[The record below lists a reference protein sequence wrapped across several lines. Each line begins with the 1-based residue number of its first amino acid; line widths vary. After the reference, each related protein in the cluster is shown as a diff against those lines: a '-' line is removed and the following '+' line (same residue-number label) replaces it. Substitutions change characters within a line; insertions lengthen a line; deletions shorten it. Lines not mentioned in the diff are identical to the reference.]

1 MGKTIEDLKEI
12 CKQTNTS
19 FSGIKKLIEYYEK
32 SLHWSKDEAIAYA
45 ISLFNNGTIDQI
57 KVLGQ
62 DEKRNQ
68 SEEAKVNATT
78 IKYW

>member
-19 FSGIKKLIEYYEK
+19 FSGIEKLIEYYEK
-32 SLHWSKDEAIAYA
+32 TLHWSKDEAIAYA
-45 ISLFNNGTIDQI
+45 IGLFNNGTIDQI

-62 DEKRNQ
+62 DTKE
-68 SEEAKVNATT
+68 
-78 IKYW
+78 IKARRRK

>member
-12 CKQTNTS
+12 CEQTNTS
-19 FSGIKKLIEYYEK
+19 FSGIEKLIEYYEK

-45 ISLFNNGTIDQI
+45 IGLFNNGTIDQI

-62 DEKRNQ
+62 D
-68 SEEAKVNATT
+68 AKE
-78 IKYW
+78 IKARRRK

>member
-19 FSGIKKLIEYYEK
+19 FSGIEKLIEYYEK
-32 SLHWSKDEAIAYA
+32 SLHWSKDKAIDYA

-78 IKYW
+78 IKY

>member
-19 FSGIKKLIEYYEK
+19 FSGIEKLIEYYEK

-62 DEKRNQ
+62 DKKE
-68 SEEAKVNATT
+68 
-78 IKYW
+78 IKARRRK

>member
-19 FSGIKKLIEYYEK
+19 FSGIEKLIEYYEK

-45 ISLFNNGTIDQI
+45 IGLFNNGTIEKI

-62 DEKRNQ
+62 DEK
-68 SEEAKVNATT
+68 E
-78 IKYW
+78 IKARRRK

>member
-12 CKQTNTS
+12 CEQTNTS

-78 IKYW
+78 IKY

>member
-1 MGKTIEDLKEI
+1 MGKTIEDLKAI

-19 FSGIKKLIEYYEK
+19 FSGIEKLIEYYEK

-62 DEKRNQ
+62 DTKE
-68 SEEAKVNATT
+68 
-78 IKYW
+78 IKSRRRK

>member
-12 CKQTNTS
+12 CEQTNTS
-19 FSGIKKLIEYYEK
+19 FSGIEKLIVYYEK

-45 ISLFNNGTIDQI
+45 IGLFNNGTIDQI

-62 DEKRNQ
+62 DTKE
-68 SEEAKVNATT
+68 
-78 IKYW
+78 IKSRRRK

>member
-12 CKQTNTS
+12 CKQTSTS
-19 FSGIKKLIEYYEK
+19 FSGIEKLIEYYEK

-45 ISLFNNGTIDQI
+45 IGLFNNGTIDQI

-62 DEKRNQ
+62 DEK
-68 SEEAKVNATT
+68 E
-78 IKYW
+78 IKSRRRK

>member
-19 FSGIKKLIEYYEK
+19 FSGIEKLIEYYEK

-45 ISLFNNGTIDQI
+45 IGLFNNGTIDKI

-68 SEEAKVNATT
+68 IEEAKVNATT
-78 IKYW
+78 IKY

>member
-12 CKQTNTS
+12 CEKTNTS
-19 FSGIKKLIEYYEK
+19 FSGIEKLIEYYEK

-45 ISLFNNGTIDQI
+45 IGLFNNGTIDQI

-62 DEKRNQ
+62 DEK
-68 SEEAKVNATT
+68 E
-78 IKYW
+78 IKARRRK

>member
-19 FSGIKKLIEYYEK
+19 FSGIEKLIEYYEK

-45 ISLFNNGTIDQI
+45 IGLFNNGTIDQI

-62 DEKRNQ
+62 DTKE
-68 SEEAKVNATT
+68 
-78 IKYW
+78 IKARRRK

>member
-19 FSGIKKLIEYYEK
+19 FSGIEKLIEYYEK

-62 DEKRNQ
+62 D
-68 SEEAKVNATT
+68 AKE
-78 IKYW
+78 IKSRRRK

>member
-19 FSGIKKLIEYYEK
+19 FSGIEKLIEYYEK

-62 DEKRNQ
+62 DEK
-68 SEEAKVNATT
+68 E
-78 IKYW
+78 IKARRRK

>member
-19 FSGIKKLIEYYEK
+19 FSGIEKLIEYYEK

-45 ISLFNNGTIDQI
+45 IGLFNNGTIDQI

-62 DEKRNQ
+62 DTKE
-68 SEEAKVNATT
+68 
-78 IKYW
+78 IKSRRRK

>member
-19 FSGIKKLIEYYEK
+19 FSGIEKLIEYYEK

-45 ISLFNNGTIDQI
+45 IGLFNNGTIDQI

-62 DEKRNQ
+62 DEK
-68 SEEAKVNATT
+68 E
-78 IKYW
+78 IKARRRK

>member
-19 FSGIKKLIEYYEK
+19 FSGIEKLIEYYEK

-45 ISLFNNGTIDQI
+45 IGLFNNGTIDQI

-62 DEKRNQ
+62 DEK
-68 SEEAKVNATT
+68 E
-78 IKYW
+78 IKSRRRK

>member
-12 CKQTNTS
+12 CEQTNTS
-19 FSGIKKLIEYYEK
+19 FSGIEKLIEYYEK

-45 ISLFNNGTIDQI
+45 IELFNNGTIDQI

-62 DEKRNQ
+62 DEK
-68 SEEAKVNATT
+68 E
-78 IKYW
+78 IKARRRK

>member
-19 FSGIKKLIEYYEK
+19 FSGIEKLIEYYEK

-45 ISLFNNGTIDQI
+45 IGLFNNGTIDQI

-62 DEKRNQ
+62 DKKE
-68 SEEAKVNATT
+68 
-78 IKYW
+78 IKARRRK